1 MSESKNGL
9 PTKVVGLPQVFLPSG
24 DVDDY
29 TSGVELFRV
38 LALKLCVFNRGGTP
52 VVIVKDDCG
61 GASIQKLTPAAA
73 VSEFS
78 KHVRF
83 MAHGVGA
90 NGEPVEKSRRC
101 TKQQAELFLNTRDAL
116 ELLPKLDGVRSLPI
130 LRFPS
135 KKHYEGGTDLVV
147 TPAGYDEPSRLYIVN
162 GFEKEVDPSLEEAV
176 KVFGSLFQ
184 DYIFASPGAEAR
196 AWMCALAALAH
207 AGGLWSGRM
216 PLIVL
221 EAGVDGSQSGKGHY
235 AEIVAA
241 VMGEECTTITDQG
254 RGSVGSISESI
265 AYALFKGNPLI
276 LLDNVRGKVDSQTL
290 ESVTTPQK
298 NFTGR
303 VPNVGHVSIKPE
315 KFVFFLTSN
324 AAEMTR
330 DLAKRSCIIQ
340 IEQRPVDFAW
350 KVPKG
355 KLVPLIMANPSKFL
369 RAGFVILKAAHRKG
383 WKMTSETRHPNTEFA
398 QKYDYIGQYICG
410 LAPLMDDHE
419 AAQKRVS
426 NPAETWARLLM
437 LEVVRGGNLGQEMR
451 AVVIGELCS
460 DAGIEIPSMK
470 DNGDSAARAKAV
482 GSNMLKLFG
491 RDEGKTVAEI
501 EGGTI
506 TRKKVYETRDDGRGD
521 REPWFYMFEVV
532 APVVTAPKVADVVT
546 VPTRSIVPAPSVAP
560 VVSRFG
566 DDVAAAM
573 SKDSPLA
580 MVPDV
585 ASVAPDPADK
595 LRITDQAIQAGAGD
609 WGNPTSEVRMLELKG
624 FMPSGRESVGTV
636 ARLLRLMRDRTPAE
650 VRLTIDEGLRRKW
663 WCSSLVPDPRNLKA
677 EAKEF
682 LSFPPQTIKPRE
694 AHHEH
699 QEAEGLPF

>member
-1 MSESKNGL
+1 MKDSKAI
-9 PTKVVGLPQVFLPSG
+9 GLPQVFLPSIG
-24 DVDDY
+24 VDDY
-29 TSGVELFRV
+29 TSGIELFRV
-38 LALKLCVFNRGGTP
+38 LAPRLCVFNRAGKP
-52 VVIVKDDCG
+52 VVIVKDDSG
-61 GASIQKLTPAAA
+61 GASIQPLTNAAA

-83 MAHGVGA
+83 MVHRVGA
-90 NGEPVEKSRRC
+90 NGEPVERDGRC
-101 TKQQAELFLNTRDAL
+101 TESQAKIFLSNADAL
-116 ELLPKLDGVRSLPI
+116 ALLPKLDGVRSLPI

-135 KKHYEGGTDLVV
+135 KKHHEGGTDLVV
-147 TPAGYDEPSRLYIVN
+147 TPTGYDEPSRLYIVN

-254 RGSVGSISESI
+254 RGSVGSIGESI

-324 AAEMTR
+324 AAEMTP

-383 WKMTSETRHPNTEFA
+383 WKTTSETRHPNTEFA
-398 QKYDYIGQYICG
+398 QKYDYIGQHICG
-410 LAPLMDDHE
+410 RAPLMDDHE

-426 NPAETWARLLM
+426 NPAQSWARVLM

-506 TRKKVYETRDDGRGD
+506 TRKRVYETRGDGGAK
-521 REPWFYMFEVV
+521 ESWVYMFEVV
-532 APVVTAPKVADVVT
+532 APVVTAPV
-546 VPTRSIVPAPSVAP
+546 SIAQRAITPSVPAP

-580 MVPDV
+580 RMPDV
-585 ASVAPDPADK
+585 LSVAPDPVDK
-595 LRITDQAIQAGAGD
+595 LRMARTD
-609 WGNPTSEVRMLELKG
+609 V
-624 FMPSGRESVGTV
+624 
-636 ARLLRLMRDRTPAE
+636 
-650 VRLTIDEGLRRKW
+650 
-663 WCSSLVPDPRNLKA
+663 
-677 EAKEF
+677 
-682 LSFPPQTIKPRE
+682 
-694 AHHEH
+694 
-699 QEAEGLPF
+699 